1 MFIDN
6 LNKSD
11 ISFLI
16 SNMKLDKTVRIKLDK
31 LLKGGSI
38 KTIKKEFSNIMTLY
52 DNFLVLKKKNMKLK
66 KKRNNTLNSYIKFLK
81 KEIKQRGGE
90 SSNYFVMDDDKN
102 KRLQDAIE
110 IFKKVKNAREFIDLQ
125 HPFEGY
131 SDEHINNLREEN
143 DKLQKELEDLK
154 TQKEEKKTKI
164 GILIP
169 SDVID
174 PPIQDLTK
182 ELEEKKKK

>member
-52 DNFLVLKKKNMKLK
+52 DNFLVLKQKNMKLK
-66 KKRNNTLNSYIKFLK
+66 KKRNNTLN
-81 KEIKQRGGE
+81 
-90 SSNYFVMDDDKN
+90 
-102 KRLQDAIE
+102 
-110 IFKKVKNAREFIDLQ
+110 
-125 HPFEGY
+125 
-131 SDEHINNLREEN
+131 
-143 DKLQKELEDLK
+143 
-154 TQKEEKKTKI
+154 
-164 GILIP
+164 
-169 SDVID
+169 
-174 PPIQDLTK
+174 
-182 ELEEKKKK
+182 